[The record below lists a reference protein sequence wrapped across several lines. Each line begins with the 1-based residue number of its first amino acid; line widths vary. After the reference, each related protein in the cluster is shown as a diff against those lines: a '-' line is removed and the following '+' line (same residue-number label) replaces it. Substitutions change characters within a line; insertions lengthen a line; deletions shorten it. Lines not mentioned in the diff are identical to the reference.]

1 MGAGTSFYGGFS
13 PFYIHSRSSLTD
25 ACDAFTA
32 LGIPDYFDVIK
43 HPMDFSTIQHK
54 LQTGEIQTRADFFQ
68 LVRLV
73 FDNALLYNQPGDPV

>member
-1 MGAGTSFYGGFS
+1 
-13 PFYIHSRSSLTD
+13 
-25 ACDAFTA
+25 
-32 LGIPDYFDVIK
+32 
-43 HPMDFSTIQHK
+43 MDFSTIQHK